1 MFNAF
6 EKIFS
11 FILSILTFVSGFVSG
26 INKTSVTIDANKLGD
41 EVPAIVNTLNVW
53 NPYAFNENTQPDSEN
68 DVMSFVDYI
77 ELMTATGG
85 NEENDPFINP
95 LDNSI
100 LDDYDFSRI
109 IASCQGVL
117 NLGAKPVLIL
127 GNVPLKLSENPVLG
141 GYGYNVCPP
150 KNYNEWYDFICTY
163 LSALVEKFGIDEVET
178 WHFGV
183 LTEYENEEWFSADGD
198 PQKTFISYC
207 RLYDYTV
214 KALIDILGDDVY
226 VGAHSMTVTEGLWDE
241 RDFIKHCAIGKNY
254 ATGETGTRICYL
266 TSSFYDSE
274 IYEKTAGKR
283 PAECI
288 NFLRLAAEENGLNN
302 LDYGFDEGRILS
314 GERGADD
321 NSLTCRAV
329 GDSVQAAY
337 DAKLYKEI
345 IEAGASWF
353 SSWGYTTGGAING
366 FASVAYHEALLF
378 SKMTGS
384 KRLDVST
391 NTKIEKKTDKNAFA
405 AKDAKTGNIYI
416 AAYNFRFDKHHIM
429 PCTMNITVN
438 DISLIGKTVEIHTY
452 YVNDD
457 CNFFDE
463 WKKDAEKYIL
473 SDTATSWSPDSFTL
487 DSDIL
492 NPELYELYTTKLRDE
507 YKKLSVL
514 TSETQTVEISNTL
527 TLKLKTDANTAAFVE
542 IIPQ

>member
-1 MFNAF
+1 MSEIF
-6 EKIFS
+6 EKILS
-11 FILSILTFVSGFVSG
+11 FIMSIITVVSGLVSG

-95 LDNSI
+95 LDNTT

-117 NLGAKPVLIL
+117 NLGAKPSLIL
-127 GNVPLKLSENPVLG
+127 GNVPLKLSENPVIG
-141 GYGYNVCPP
+141 GFGYNVCPP
-150 KNYNEWYDFICTY
+150 KDYNEWYNFICAY
-163 LSALVEKFGIDEVET
+163 LSALVKKFGVDEVKT

-183 LTEYENEEWFSADGD
+183 LTEYENEDWFSSDGD

-207 RLYDYTV
+207 QLYDYTV
-214 KALIDILGDDVY
+214 KALIDILGKDVY

-241 RDFIKHCAIGKNY
+241 RDFIKHCAVGKNY

-266 TSSFYDSE
+266 SSSFYDTE
-274 IYEKTAGKR
+274 IYEKTSGKR

-288 NFLRLAAEENGLNN
+288 NFLRSAAEENGLDN

-314 GERGADD
+314 GESGADD

-329 GDSVQAAY
+329 GDSAQAAY
-337 DAKLYKEI
+337 DAKLYREI
-345 IEAGASWF
+345 LEAGASWF

-366 FASVAYHEALLF
+366 FASVAYHEASLF
-378 SKMTGS
+378 SKMAGC
-384 KRLDVST
+384 KRIDVSS
-391 NTKIEKKTDKNAFA
+391 NTKIGKKTDKNAFA
-405 AKDAKTGNIYI
+405 AKDTNTGNIYI
-416 AAYNFRFDKHHIM
+416 SAYNFKFDKHHFM

-438 DISLIGKTVEIHTY
+438 DTSLTGKTVEIRTY
-452 YVNDD
+452 YINDD

-463 WKKDAEKYIL
+463 WKKDAAKYI
-473 SDTATSWSPDSFTL
+473 SSGTATSWSPDSFTL

-492 NPELYELYTTKLRDE
+492 NPELHELYTTKLRDE

-514 TSETQTVEISNTL
+514 THESQKVVVNDTL
-527 TLKLKTDANTAAFVE
+527 TLKLKTNANTAAFVE